1 MDINEL
7 LSSTQTEIE
16 QTVKTEFLNLL
27 KEAKVEQEEFVK
39 ETAEKIEKWLLIYA
53 QGEFDKD
60 ELEALLNAR
69 KRVVQQ
75 NLNTIQISARARL
88 EKMTMGLIDIVLN
101 KLIGQIM

>member
-7 LSSTQTEIE
+7 LSSTQSEIE

-39 ETAEKIEKWLLIYA
+39 ETAEKTEKWLLMYA